1 LGLGVLGCGLG
12 HGVRVSLRLG
22 VSGSAATSGLAA
34 DLVLL
39 ASFAPLASWLGVWV
53 GLGLGCR
60 VRAWGQ
66 GEGFGLGLGQGW
78 GQGWG

>member
-1 LGLGVLGCGLG
+1 MGLGVLGCGLG

-39 ASFAPLASWLGVWV
+39 ASFAPLASWLGVGV
-53 GLGLGCR
+53 GLG
-60 VRAWGQ
+60 
-66 GEGFGLGLGQGW
+66 
-78 GQGWG
+78 